1 MHRFSTFDPLPPIG
15 APKHLMNIS
24 ISKQQL
30 ATLPPAH
37 FNGTIVVVDTAA
49 GVDNAIMQLR
59 KADLI
64 GFDTETRPSFKK
76 GQTFNVALLQLS
88 SPDVCFLFRLNKI
101 GMPES
106 LKELLE
112 DKEKIKVGLSIH
124 DDFRNLHKTYD
135 FEPRGF
141 IELQTFVTRWHIIDK
156 SLSKLYGILF
166 GQRLSKSQRL
176 SNWES
181 ETLADSQ
188 QHYAALDANACI
200 QIYRRLNDGLFDPDS
215 SPYQVESEE

>member
-1 MHRFSTFDPLPPIG
+1 
-15 APKHLMNIS
+15 MNIS

-30 ATLPPAH
+30 STLPPAH
-37 FNGTIVVVDTAA
+37 YSGSIVVVDSAEA
-49 GVDNAIMQLR
+49 VEGAVMKLR
-59 KADLI
+59 DADVI

-76 GQTFNVALLQLS
+76 GQNYNVSLLQLS
-88 SPDVCFLFRLNKI
+88 APDVCFLFRLNKI
-101 GMPES
+101 GMPEQ
-106 LKELLE
+106 LKDLLE
-112 DKEKIKVGLSIH
+112 DAGKTKVGLSIH

-141 IELQTFVTRWHIIDK
+141 IELQSFVTNWNIIDK

-181 ETLADSQ
+181 EQLAESQ
-188 QHYAALDANACI
+188 QHYAALDAAACI
-200 QIYRRLNDGLFDPDS
+200 EIYRHLSDGLFIPGS
-215 SPYQVESEE
+215 SPYQVSPEA